1 MPAFDLKDLM
11 QSYPRALPL
20 GGAAV
25 VLTGLLLAFTSADE
39 NSGDKQ
45 AATTTESAVK
55 TQQVASAAPAAST
68 PALDRGAVEGI
79 VRDYLMKNP
88 EILLEVQQA
97 LETKMS
103 AERDKQ
109 AKVALAEN
117 ASQIFRSEADPF
129 IGNKQGD
136 VTVVEFFDYN
146 CGFCRRAVSHL
157 TGLVDSDKNVKVVL
171 KEMPIFGEE
180 SEQAAYAAL
189 AAGKQGKYWEM
200 HRALLE
206 KPGRANKEKALG
218 IARELQL
225 DIAKLE
231 ADMQLPEIKS
241 VVSDTQK
248 LAQAMGIQGTP
259 HFLVGP
265 ETIPGAPDDLLDQIK
280 TRIKKVRKDGC
291 TVC

>member
-1 MPAFDLKDLM
+1 MSELNPKGLL

-20 GGAAV
+20 TGIAV
-25 VLTGLLLAFTSADE
+25 LLTVLLLSLTGG
-39 NSGDKQ
+39 NSDKITTQ
-45 AATTTESAVK
+45 TVAAQETTTTPQKVAK
-55 TQQVASAAPAAST
+55 TAPNTAAAS
-68 PALDRGAVEGI
+68 LNRGAVEEI
-79 VRDYLMKNP
+79 VRDYLMNNP
-88 EILLEVQQA
+88 ELLLEVQQA
-97 LETKMS
+97 LETKLA
-103 AERDKQ
+103 AEREQQ

-117 ASQIFRSEADPF
+117 AAQVFRSEQDP
-129 IGNKQGD
+129 ILGNAKGD

-157 TGLVDSDKNVKVVL
+157 SGLVEADKNVKVVF

-206 KPGRANKEKALG
+206 QPGRANKIKAIG
-218 IARELQL
+218 IARELKL

-231 ADMQLPEIKS
+231 ADMELPEIRA
-241 VVSDTQK
+241 VVADTQR
-248 LAQAMGIQGTP
+248 LAQVMGIQGTP

-280 TRIKKVRKDGC
+280 TRIAKVREEGC